1 MIASVTKALRFWAIL
16 FLVVCALCAAAAYF
30 FTKHQSQKLQRLLS
44 ENAQQLA
51 APVPTVSETLNPLL
65 PSSPVDEL
73 LSTVAQRYPVKLHYQ
88 HTDPSNEGWLVTV
101 EAEPQQAMRFVA
113 EVVAAQYK
121 KLSHF
126 PETDSLFWEAIE
138 TKNTDAYGVLKW
150 QFRWQTEATNEP
162 LNKPIHANHF
172 TPVHVPALSC
182 HEKPFQG
189 ARPPL
194 SFSEETI
201 GEEITNEQSK
211 VVLTAIQTHP
221 TRKAIFKTKNNQWIT
236 TREGDWLGSWT
247 QIDIINTDSLNLSQW
262 KQSGNCWQKHS
273 QQLRINKESDAT

>member
-16 FLVVCALCAAAAYF
+16 FVAVCALCAAAAYF
-30 FTKHQSQKLQRLLS
+30 FTAHQSQKLRQLLS

-51 APVPTVSETLNPLL
+51 TPVPTVSEALSPLL
-65 PSSPVDEL
+65 PSPPVDEL
-73 LSTVAQRYPVKLHYQ
+73 LSTVVQRYPIKIHYQ
-88 HTDPSNEGWLVTV
+88 HANPSDAIWLVTV

-113 EVVAAQYK
+113 EVVGAQYK
-121 KLSHF
+121 KQSHF
-126 PETDSLFWEAIE
+126 PETDSLSWDAIE
-138 TKNTDAYGVLKW
+138 TENADAYGVLKW

-162 LNKPIHANHF
+162 LNEPIHANHF

-182 HEKPFQG
+182 HEKPFRG
-189 ARPPL
+189 ARPSL
-194 SFSEETI
+194 SFGQETI
-201 GEEITNEQSK
+201 GEEITNEQGDII
-211 VVLTAIQTHP
+211 LTAIQTHP

-236 TREGDWLGSWT
+236 TREGDWLGSRT

-262 KQSGNCWQKHS
+262 RQSGNCWQKHS